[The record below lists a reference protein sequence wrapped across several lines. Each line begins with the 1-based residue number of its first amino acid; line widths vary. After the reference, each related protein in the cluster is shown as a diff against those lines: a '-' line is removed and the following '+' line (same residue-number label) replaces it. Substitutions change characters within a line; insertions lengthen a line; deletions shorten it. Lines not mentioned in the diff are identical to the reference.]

1 MISGVSE
8 QPRQIF
14 TSVRAQHRVA
24 TPKSSRARTIVVT
37 LLALLMM
44 AIIIV
49 SALSLI

>member
-14 TSVRAQHRVA
+14 ASVRAQHRVA
-24 TPKSSRARTIVVT
+24 TPKSSRARAIVGT

-44 AIIIV
+44 AIV
-49 SALSLI
+49 VVAALSLI